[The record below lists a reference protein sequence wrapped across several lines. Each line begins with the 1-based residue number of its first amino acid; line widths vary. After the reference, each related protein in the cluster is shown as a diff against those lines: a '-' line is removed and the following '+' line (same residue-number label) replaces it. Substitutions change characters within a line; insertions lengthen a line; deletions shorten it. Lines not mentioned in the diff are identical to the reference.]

1 MLRPWAKPSGWMGI
15 EDLMLEHKENCSIAI
30 VAPDMQ
36 QATRAADEAAFS
48 PHEGKW
54 MAEERNHDIRE
65 LVILARHL
73 EIAHHVPGRI
83 RLKILPSG
91 FGRVQG
97 VDIEALVLGI
107 PGILGL
113 RINLAARSVIIEY
126 NEALLPFELWQKLGQ
141 IRQQPERAEEVT
153 GCLRALLAG

>member
-1 MLRPWAKPSGWMGI
+1 MADDRYHQI
-15 EDLMLEHKENCSIAI
+15 KEL
-30 VAPDMQ
+30 
-36 QATRAADEAAFS
+36 
-48 PHEGKW
+48 
-54 MAEERNHDIRE
+54 
-65 LVILARHL
+65 LVLARHL